1 MLFAIIKNHK
11 ILILCMKIRYRLTP
25 ERNEISVELCK
36 VKKRVED
43 RNRTRWILMIQI
55 SLQEK
60 PTSRINTFLL

>member
-1 MLFAIIKNHK
+1 
-11 ILILCMKIRYRLTP
+11 MKIRYRLTP

-60 PTSRINTFLL
+60 PTSRINTFLI